1 MSIPNFKTNHDW
13 EAFASIF
20 DSRWHC
26 KKALLN
32 RIKDD
37 LYPGYS
43 WENLQPRTLEVIND
57 IVQAMLYDTESDFL
71 INHPEYKRYDDDI
84 FIPQHKFKEEVTEAL
99 LEANQKFWNSP
110 QKPFDLPDTDQ

>member
-1 MSIPNFKTNHDW
+1 MQ
-13 EAFASIF
+13 
-20 DSRWHC
+20 
-26 KKALLN
+26 KALLN

-43 WENLQPRTLEVIND
+43 WEKLQPRTLEVIND

-71 INHPEYKRYDDDI
+71 INHPEYKRYDDI
-84 FIPQHKFKEEVTEAL
+84 FISQRTFKEDVTEAL

-110 QKPFDLPDTDQ
+110 QKPLDLPDTDQ